1 MNLRGGIEMNTYTY
15 KNILQLSEIDPQHI
29 RIYIKKERLK
39 MKKKADQ
46 PQDNQIQLQG
56 KITKDE
62 GKHRTEIHYSTKKI
76 EIFRTTSKDLR

>member
-1 MNLRGGIEMNTYTY
+1 
-15 KNILQLSEIDPQHI
+15 
-29 RIYIKKERLK
+29 
-39 MKKKADQ
+39 MKKKVDQ

-62 GKHRTEIHYSTKKI
+62 GQHRTEIHYSAKGI